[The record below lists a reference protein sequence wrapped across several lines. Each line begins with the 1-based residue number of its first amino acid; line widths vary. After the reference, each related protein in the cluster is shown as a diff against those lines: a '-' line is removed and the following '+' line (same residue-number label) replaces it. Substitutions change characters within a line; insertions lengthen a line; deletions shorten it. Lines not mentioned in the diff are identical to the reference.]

1 MNLYPFIE
9 AEKAQQRSV
18 KRACE
23 LLEVSRAAF
32 YQQPGRAVPAGPG
45 RRRAGRGDPGRAQGI
60 QGPLRRP
67 AGARRAAPRK
77 GTGTAASGSP
87 G

>member
-1 MNLYPFIE
+1 VNVYPFIE
-9 AEKAQQRSV
+9 AEKAQQHSV

-32 YQQPGRAVPAGPG
+32 YARLAG
-45 RRRAGRGDPGRAQGI
+45 RRRAGRGDPGRAQGS
-60 QGPLRRP
+60 P
-67 AGARRAAPRK
+67 GAATAPRGCTPSCAAK